1 MDFEFLL
8 QRASDDWGYVVDW
21 SKVLGPA
28 ELYAVSIC
36 RLLYHSPRFA
46 IVDET
51 LDCLQPDQVRQLF
64 VAARMHRV
72 TLLALAES
80 NPFDKETT
88 HGACV
93 ACLSEFTRVLRVSRD
108 AWEFGAVGSAQQQG
122 PVFGAEE
129 PEWLWATAED
139 EVQRRPGRL
148 LRRTSTLSQCSTT
161 ERRWRTSDSL
171 GSRRQSYVISP
182 SLTVRSSFSDFSTI
196 DQSSTFGSGTA
207 RMLAIDNALA
217 KYASTVTRTVTRRQ
231 PLLAASEIFAAKII
245 TSKPADDANSNAN
258 NEVDVDNIE
267 DIDDISEIS
276 EIDENSSVVED
287 IDKVESGQD
296 NGINNMEEINVEINT
311 RVEEKVEVIEKID
324 NELIEVI
331 KKIEEIKSKE
341 GVIEEIEEIGSKE
354 EVIKVIEKLEEKEVI
369 KVIEK
374 IEEKEEAIEEIEEI
388 EDKEEFIEAI
398 EAIEVIENIKEEKL
412 VEVMEKEANAAEQEY
427 IKEVYSPVSARTL
440 VDGAAPSML
449 EKIRPE
455 SPVNFALPTANKYQ
469 RSSRPRRDS
478 LHRSGAETLVSS
490 PQYSGT
496 ARKSFS
502 RYSTADMSLSLAVA
516 GMALI
521 TGASRGIGRSVSK
534 ILLAR
539 GVSVIGV
546 ARSAEKLLEVQNET
560 KDYVGKFISCTADLT
575 QSADIDAV
583 HAAVTSSGLSLI
595 GLVNN
600 AGVIEPLAK
609 LADIKIADLQKHLD
623 VNVTA
628 VVAITQSLLPLLRE
642 SRGRIV
648 NVSSGA
654 ATHAYQGW
662 GAYCTSKA
670 ALNMVTQILAAE
682 EPSVV
687 SVALRPGVVATDMQ
701 EQIREQG
708 KGAMV
713 AGELAKFVN
722 LHTSGGLLAPERP
735 AQVIAALALEADP
748 KLSGGFFSWDSAEV
762 AQYSF

>member
-1 MDFEFLL
+1 MHVATRPYIKAGSSSLWDLLIFPHDKTQCTRRGISERHLGAILRFMDFEFLL

-51 LDCLQPDQVRQLF
+51 LDCLQPDQDAPGDAF
-64 VAARMHRV
+64 GM
-72 TLLALAES
+72 AES

-122 PVFGAEE
+122 QCSGGGARV
-129 PEWLWATAED
+129 AVGDGRD

-182 SLTVRSSFSDFSTI
+182 SLTVRSSFSDFSAI

-207 RMLAIDNALA
+207 RMLAIDSALA

-231 PLLAASEIFAAKII
+231 PLLAASEIFAAEII
-245 TSKPADDANSNAN
+245 TSKPANDADSNAN
-258 NEVDVDNIE
+258 NEVDIDNIE

-296 NGINNMEEINVEINT
+296 NDINNMEEINVEINA
-311 RVEEKVEVIEKID
+311 RVEEKVRR
-324 NELIEVI
+324 
-331 KKIEEIKSKE
+331 EI
-341 GVIEEIEEIGSKE
+341 
-354 EVIKVIEKLEEKEVI
+354 EEKEVI
-369 KVIEK
+369 EVIEK

-398 EAIEVIENIKEEKL
+398 EAIEAIENIKEKL
-412 VEVMEKEANAAEQEY
+412 VEVIEKEANAAEQEY

-502 RYSTADMSLSLAVA
+502 RYSTADMSLSWLWRH
-516 GMALI
+516 
-521 TGASRGIGRSVSK
+521 GA
-534 ILLAR
+534 
-539 GVSVIGV
+539 
-546 ARSAEKLLEVQNET
+546 E
-560 KDYVGKFISCTADLT
+560 
-575 QSADIDAV
+575 
-583 HAAVTSSGLSLI
+583 
-595 GLVNN
+595 
-600 AGVIEPLAK
+600 
-609 LADIKIADLQKHLD
+609 
-623 VNVTA
+623 
-628 VVAITQSLLPLLRE
+628 
-642 SRGRIV
+642 
-648 NVSSGA
+648 
-654 ATHAYQGW
+654 
-662 GAYCTSKA
+662 
-670 ALNMVTQILAAE
+670 
-682 EPSVV
+682 
-687 SVALRPGVVATDMQ
+687 
-701 EQIREQG
+701 
-708 KGAMV
+708 
-713 AGELAKFVN
+713 
-722 LHTSGGLLAPERP
+722 
-735 AQVIAALALEADP
+735 
-748 KLSGGFFSWDSAEV
+748 
-762 AQYSF
+762 